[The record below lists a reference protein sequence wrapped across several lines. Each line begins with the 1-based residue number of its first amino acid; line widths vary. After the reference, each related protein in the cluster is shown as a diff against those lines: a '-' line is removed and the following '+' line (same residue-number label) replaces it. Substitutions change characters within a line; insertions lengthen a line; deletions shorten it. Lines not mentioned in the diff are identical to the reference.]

1 MKGDKVD
8 SISVTT
14 LKRVGPD
21 TRELLANFNIRTI
34 QDLLFHLPLH
44 YQDRTR
50 LTPIAD
56 VRRGNQVVIEGKIQR
71 ASVIYMRRRNLIC
84 RISDGTGSLLLRFY
98 HFNLKQKEQ
107 LTKVGLMLRCF
118 GSVRK
123 NYQGRLEMGH
133 PEYRIMDERAS
144 LVLEDCLTP
153 VYPTTRGLRQT
164 QWRYLMAQALEYLKK
179 TDSIEELLP
188 EPLRKSFQ
196 LPTIAE
202 ALVYVHR
209 PPQGGPIS
217 LLQSRKHPAQQR
229 LAFEELLAQQAGLQR
244 LRLRTKT
251 HCAPILESKIN
262 WQAKLREALPFQ
274 LTTAQQHVIEEI
286 NRDLSMPNPMLR
298 LVQGDVGS
306 GKTVVAA
313 MSAIKAV
320 ENSYQSVIMAPTELL
335 AEQHYR
341 AFQKWLEPLGINVG
355 LLTGSLNNAVRE
367 ETLRK
372 ITSGEYQVVVGT
384 HALFQ
389 EAVIFRNLALVIID
403 EQHRFGVHQRLALKE
418 KGLTKNDH
426 PHQLIMTATPIP
438 RTLAMTAYAD
448 LDVSI
453 IDELP
458 IGRKPITTAIISNT
472 RREKVIEGIKKIC
485 EQGKQAYWVC
495 ILIKES
501 ETLQCKTAE
510 AIYKSCQKLL
520 TNLKIGLIHR
530 RLNKNEQ
537 EAVMAAFKVGKID
550 LLVATTVI
558 EVGVDVPNAN
568 LMIIENAERLG
579 LAQMHQLRGRIGR
592 GEDKGYCILLYQ
604 GPLSNNARNR
614 LSLLRDSQDGF
625 FIAQKDLELRGAGE
639 LFGTR
644 QAGLFRFRIADMARD
659 IHLLPSVQKMSNL
672 ILQHYPHIID
682 RLLTRWLKR
691 AEIYWDV

>member
-21 TRELLANFNIRTI
+21 TQELLANFNIRTI

-209 PPQGGPIS
+209 PPQGG
-217 LLQSRKHPAQQR
+217 
-229 LAFEELLAQQAGLQR
+229 
-244 LRLRTKT
+244 
-251 HCAPILESKIN
+251 
-262 WQAKLREALPFQ
+262 
-274 LTTAQQHVIEEI
+274 
-286 NRDLSMPNPMLR
+286 R
-298 LVQGDVGS
+298 LVYYNQ
-306 GKTVVAA
+306 
-313 MSAIKAV
+313 
-320 ENSYQSVIMAPTELL
+320 ENIPHS
-335 AEQHYR
+335 
-341 AFQKWLEPLGINVG
+341 
-355 LLTGSLNNAVRE
+355 NA
-367 ETLRK
+367 
-372 ITSGEYQVVVGT
+372 
-384 HALFQ
+384 
-389 EAVIFRNLALVIID
+389 
-403 EQHRFGVHQRLALKE
+403 
-418 KGLTKNDH
+418 
-426 PHQLIMTATPIP
+426 
-438 RTLAMTAYAD
+438 
-448 LDVSI
+448 
-453 IDELP
+453 
-458 IGRKPITTAIISNT
+458 
-472 RREKVIEGIKKIC
+472 
-485 EQGKQAYWVC
+485 
-495 ILIKES
+495 
-501 ETLQCKTAE
+501 
-510 AIYKSCQKLL
+510 
-520 TNLKIGLIHR
+520 
-530 RLNKNEQ
+530 
-537 EAVMAAFKVGKID
+537 
-550 LLVATTVI
+550 
-558 EVGVDVPNAN
+558 
-568 LMIIENAERLG
+568 
-579 LAQMHQLRGRIGR
+579 
-592 GEDKGYCILLYQ
+592 
-604 GPLSNNARNR
+604 
-614 LSLLRDSQDGF
+614 
-625 FIAQKDLELRGAGE
+625 
-639 LFGTR
+639 
-644 QAGLFRFRIADMARD
+644 
-659 IHLLPSVQKMSNL
+659 
-672 ILQHYPHIID
+672 
-682 RLLTRWLKR
+682 
-691 AEIYWDV
+691 